1 MPRLHRKAADPG
13 EPDGDHPVISRIRG
27 DLLGS
32 DIDRVEVL
40 TSGGVVY
47 EVHVPLTVLQRLPPK
62 GSTLELRTETVV
74 RDEVPSLYGF
84 LEENERALFRLL
96 MTVQMVG
103 PRLAMS
109 MMSTYDARRLARAL
123 AEKDVPVL
131 VQVSG
136 LGKKTAARLI
146 LELADKVRNLAAA
159 VEGDAPDTTQV
170 AEAVS
175 ALVSLG
181 YSFTD
186 AEASVRDAMK
196 DATFEST
203 EEVIREVL
211 SRRGRDR

>member
-1 MPRLHRKAADPG
+1 M
-13 EPDGDHPVISRIRG
+13 ISRVRG
-27 DLLGS
+27 ELLDS
-32 DIDRVEVL
+32 ELDRVEVL

-47 EVHVPLTVLQRLPPK
+47 EVHVPLTVFQRLPPK
-62 GSTLELRTETVV
+62 GSALELRTETVV
-74 RDEVPSLYGF
+74 RDDVPSLYGF
-84 LEENERALFRLL
+84 LDEGERALFRML

-109 MMSTYDARRLARAL
+109 MMGTYNAPRLARAL

-146 LELADKVRNLAAA
+146 LELADKVRNLAVA
-159 VEGDAPDTTQV
+159 VEGEGHDATQV
-170 AEAVS
+170 TEAVA
-175 ALVSLG
+175 ALVGLG
-181 YSFTD
+181 YTFAD
-186 AEASVRDAMK
+186 ADAAVRDAMK
-196 DATFEST
+196 DGTFESV

>member
-1 MPRLHRKAADPG
+1 M
-13 EPDGDHPVISRIRG
+13 ISRIRG
-27 DLLGS
+27 ELLGS
-32 DIDRVEVL
+32 EIDRVEVL
-40 TSGGVVY
+40 TSGGIVY
-47 EVHVPLTVLQRLPPK
+47 EVHVPLTVFQRLPAK
-62 GSTLELRTETVV
+62 GSSLELRTETVV

-84 LEENERALFRLL
+84 LEEGERELFRLL

-146 LELADKVRNLAAA
+146 LELADKVRGLAVA
-159 VEGDAPDTTQV
+159 VEGEGPDTTQV
-170 AEAVS
+170 TEAVA

-181 YSFTD
+181 YTFTD
-186 AEASVRDAMK
+186 ADAAVREAMK
-196 DATFEST
+196 DATFESA

>member
-1 MPRLHRKAADPG
+1 M
-13 EPDGDHPVISRIRG
+13 ISRVKG
-27 DLLGS
+27 ELLS
-32 DIDRVEVL
+32 SEVDRVEVL
-40 TSGGVVY
+40 TPGGVVY
-47 EVHVPLTVLQRLPPK
+47 EIHVPLTVFQRLPVE
-62 GSTLELRTETVV
+62 GSSVELRTEYVV
-74 RDEVPSLYGF
+74 RDDVPSLYGF
-84 LEENERALFRLL
+84 LREAERALFRLL
-96 MTVQMVG
+96 MRVQMVG

-109 MMSTYDARRLARAL
+109 MLSTYDARRLARAL

-146 LELADKVRNLAAA
+146 LELADKVRDLAVAT
-159 VEGDAPDTTQV
+159 EGEVLDSGQA
-170 AEAVS
+170 AEAVA

-186 AEASVRDAMK
+186 ADAAVRDVIK

-203 EEVIREVL
+203 EEVIRQVL

>member
-1 MPRLHRKAADPG
+1 M
-13 EPDGDHPVISRIRG
+13 ISRIRG
-27 DLLGS
+27 ELLGS
-32 DIDRVEVL
+32 EIDRVEVL

-47 EVHVPLTVLQRLPPK
+47 EVHVPLTVFQRLPAK
-62 GSTLELRTETVV
+62 GSDLELRTETVV

-84 LEENERALFRLL
+84 LEEGERELFRLL

-131 VQVSG
+131 VQVNG

-146 LELADKVRNLAAA
+146 LELADKVRGLAVA
-159 VEGDAPDTTQV
+159 VEGKGPDTAQV
-170 AEAVS
+170 TEAVA

-181 YSFTD
+181 YTFTD
-186 AEASVRDAMK
+186 ADAAVRDAMK
-196 DATFEST
+196 DATFESA

>member
-1 MPRLHRKAADPG
+1 M
-13 EPDGDHPVISRIRG
+13 ISRIRG
-27 DLLGS
+27 ELLS
-32 DIDRVEVL
+32 SEVDRVEIL

-47 EVHVPLTVLQRLPPK
+47 EIHVPLTVFQRLPSE
-62 GSTLELRTETVV
+62 GSALELRIEHVV
-74 RDEVPSLYGF
+74 RDDVPSLYGF
-84 LEENERALFRLL
+84 LERAERALFRLL

-109 MMSTYDARRLARAL
+109 MLSTYDARRLARAL

-146 LELADKVRNLAAA
+146 LELADKVRHLALAT
-159 VEGDAPDTTQV
+159 EGEDIDSGQAT
-170 AEAVS
+170 EAVA

-186 AEASVRDAMK
+186 ADEIVREAIRDT
-196 DATFEST
+196 TFDST
-203 EEVIREVL
+203 EEVIRQVL
-211 SRRGRDR
+211 AQRGRDR

>member
-1 MPRLHRKAADPG
+1 M
-13 EPDGDHPVISRIRG
+13 ISRIRG
-27 DLLGS
+27 ELLGS
-32 DIDRVEVL
+32 EIDRVEVL

-47 EVHVPLTVLQRLPPK
+47 EIHVPLTVFQRLPAQ
-62 GSTLELRTETVV
+62 GSNLELRTETVV
-74 RDEVPSLYGF
+74 RDDVPGLYGF
-84 LEENERALFRLL
+84 LEEGERALFRLL

-109 MMSTYDARRLARAL
+109 MMSTYDAQRLARAL

-146 LELADKVRNLAAA
+146 LELADKVRGLAVAA
-159 VEGDAPDTTQV
+159 EGEGPDATRV
-170 AEAVS
+170 AEAVA

-186 AEASVRDAMK
+186 ADAAVREAMK
-196 DATFEST
+196 DATFESA

-211 SRRGRDR
+211 TRRGRDR